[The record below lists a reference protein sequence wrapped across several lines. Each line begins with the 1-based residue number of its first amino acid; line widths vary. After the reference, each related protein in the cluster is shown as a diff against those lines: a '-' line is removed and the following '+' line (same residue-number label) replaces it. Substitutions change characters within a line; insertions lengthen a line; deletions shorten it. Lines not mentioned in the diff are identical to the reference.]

1 MVLGAAAVVALLL
14 TRGRDWAEENQADL
28 RAVVQMAAVT
38 TLIQTVHFTEEL
50 STGLDE
56 RLPALL
62 GLPPIPLGGFVVF
75 NVAWIVI
82 WGLSV
87 LGLARRVRVS
97 LFPLWFLGIAS
108 AANGVAHPLLAL
120 LAGQYFP
127 GLVTSP
133 VAGVMGVLL
142 FRRLLRITRRLDAMA
157 VPA

>member
-1 MVLGAAAVVALLL
+1 VVLGAAAVVALLL

>member
-1 MVLGAAAVVALLL
+1 MVLGAAAFVALLL
-14 TRGRDWAEENQADL
+14 TRGRDWADENQADL
-28 RAVVQMAAVT
+28 RAAVQMAAVT
-38 TLIQTVHFTEEL
+38 TLIQSVHFTEEL

-62 GLPPIPLGGFVVF
+62 GLPPIPVGRFVAF

-108 AANGVAHPLLAL
+108 AANGIAHPVLAL

-127 GLVTSP
+127 GLVTAP

-142 FRRLLRITRRLDAMA
+142 FRRLLLVTRRLDSSVGRA
-157 VPA
+157 